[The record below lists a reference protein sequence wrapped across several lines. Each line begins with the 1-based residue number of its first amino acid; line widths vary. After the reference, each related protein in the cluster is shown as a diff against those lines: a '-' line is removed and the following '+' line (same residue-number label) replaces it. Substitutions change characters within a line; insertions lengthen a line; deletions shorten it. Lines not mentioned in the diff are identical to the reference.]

1 MKTHLFSS
9 CLALAVTAFAAPPPA
24 APAPPPAAPAPCC
37 PAPTPAPAAA
47 APCCAALPAVPPA
60 AAAAGSCCAELPAA
74 APLSARSLYQLDAA
88 WTDDTGA
95 PVKLAALRGRP
106 VVIAMIFARCEY
118 ACPVLVQDLKRL
130 RAALPEAVRA
140 RTQLVLV
147 SFDTAR
153 DTPAALRA
161 FRERMTLDA
170 GWTLL
175 RGETAPV
182 QDLAMLLGVKFK
194 QDARGQF
201 AHSNLFTVLNPE
213 GEIVHQHAGLMGDIS
228 TAAQAVVDT
237 LPAPAF

>member
-1 MKTHLFSS
+1 MKTHLAAS
-9 CLALAVTAFAAPPPA
+9 CLAFVTAAALA
-24 APAPPPAAPAPCC
+24 APAPATPAPCC
-37 PAPTPAPAAA
+37 PPPSTAPAAA
-47 APCCAALPAVPPA
+47 APAPEAGCCAVLPAVRPVAPTA
-60 AAAAGSCCAELPAA
+60 AAACCADLPAA
-74 APLSARSLYQLDAA
+74 APLSARSLYQLDAT
-88 WTDDTGA
+88 WTDDAGA
-95 PVKLAALRGRP
+95 AVKLAALRGRP
-106 VVIAMIFARCEY
+106 AVIAMIFARCEY

-130 RAALPEAVRA
+130 RAALPEPARS

-147 SFDTAR
+147 SFDVAR

-170 GWTLL
+170 GWTLW

-182 QDLAMLLGVKFK
+182 QELAMLLGVKFK

-201 AHSNLFTVLNPE
+201 AHSNLLTVLNPE